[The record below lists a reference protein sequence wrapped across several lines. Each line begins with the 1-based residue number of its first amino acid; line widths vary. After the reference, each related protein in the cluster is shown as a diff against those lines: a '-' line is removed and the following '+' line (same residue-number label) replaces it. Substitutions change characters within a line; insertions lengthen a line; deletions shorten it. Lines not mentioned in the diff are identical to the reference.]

1 MSDILEKEKSLT
13 EDSFLKTALL
23 RLRENYFTKRKKI
36 EKLFDIE
43 TLRDEVHRIKSEN
56 IESLGK
62 NLSPFIE
69 KIKENAEKVVFA
81 KNKGEALDA
90 MLKILDENDVK
101 KIIKSKSLTT
111 EELELNSFLESEGF
125 SVVETDLGEWL
136 VQINKEKPTHMTAPA
151 IHMSKEKVNELLK
164 RVFDVNLPLNPKTM
178 VDFCKSKIRESF
190 KEADCGIIGANV
202 ASLES
207 GRFFILSNEGN
218 IQNVLR
224 KKVVICVL
232 GIDKIVGTDNEA
244 FKIVDA
250 LPKTATGQITTS
262 YVDVIK
268 KPFGKFYVI
277 LLDNN
282 RLEFSKDSVYKEILY
297 CIHCGACQNACPVYT
312 TVSGKLFKGKT
323 YAGPVGLIL
332 SYLVK
337 DTGNLWD
344 FANMCIGCMACD
356 EICSARINLQELIL
370 RIKAQY
376 TPKKITPKRLIIKY
390 LENNYHILRFGAYVS
405 HFLFKKDLKTG
416 ISSLDRAL
424 GEDFRPL
431 PGVNSS
437 FDISVY
443 TKKTKI
449 CLFAGCS
456 VNFFYSNVG
465 NDALQVA
472 SKLGVD
478 LSVIKQRSCC
488 GAPAWYNGEEK
499 SAKEAAKINVEFLKS
514 LNCDKILFLDPH
526 CAHMVK
532 RDYVEFLNTNDAKS
546 VSDRV
551 SCAGSFFLNLLKNK
565 GVKTSRIGAFISYHH
580 PCHLRR
586 GLKQSN
592 ELEEFLKANEPNFVE
607 LKDKD
612 RCCGFAGSYSLMH
625 PYISSSLLDEKLDN
639 IKNTGAQVLVTAC
652 PGCMMQIGGG
662 LKARKSFVEVLHFV
676 SYLNRILIKHVEG

>member
-1 MSDILEKEKSLT
+1 MNEILKEEKNLT
-13 EDSFLKTALL
+13 EDRFLRTALL
-23 RLRENYFTKRKKI
+23 RLRENYFNKRRKV
-36 EKLFDIE
+36 EKLFDIDA
-43 TLRDEVHRIKSEN
+43 LRDEVHRIKSKN
-56 IESLGK
+56 IE
-62 NLSPFIE
+62 NLNRNLQLFIE
-69 KIKENAEKVVFA
+69 KIKENAEEVVFVKS
-81 KNKGEALDA
+81 KNDALDA
-90 MLKILDENDVK
+90 IRKILDENGIK

-111 EELELNSFLESEGF
+111 EEIELNDFLENEGF
-125 SVVETDLGEWL
+125 SAVETDLGEWL
-136 VQINKEKPTHMTAPA
+136 VQINNEKPTHMTAPA
-151 IHMSKEKVNELLK
+151 IHMSKERVNELLK
-164 RVFDVNLPLNPKTM
+164 RVFGVDLPQDPKVM
-178 VDFCKSKIRESF
+178 VDFCKSKIRASF
-190 KEADCGIIGANV
+190 EEADCGIVGANV

-224 KKVVICVL
+224 KRVVICVL
-232 GIDKIVGTDNEA
+232 GIDKIVETDEEA
-244 FKIVDA
+244 LKIVDI

-282 RLEFSKDSVYKEILY
+282 RSAFAKDSVYKEILY

-370 RIKAQY
+370 RIKAQF
-376 TPKKITPKRLIIKY
+376 TPKEITPKRFIIKY
-390 LENNYHILRFGAYVS
+390 LENNYSILRFGAYVS
-405 HFLFKKDLKTG
+405 HFLFKKNLKTG
-416 ISSLDRAL
+416 IASLDRAL
-424 GEDFRPL
+424 GQDFRPL
-431 PGVNSS
+431 PGINRS
-437 FDISVY
+437 FDVSVSS
-443 TKKTKI
+443 KTSKI

-465 NDALQVA
+465 RDAIQVA
-472 SKLGVD
+472 SKLGLG
-478 LSVIKQRSCC
+478 LSVIKQKSCC

-514 LNCDKILFLDPH
+514 LDCDKILFLDPH

-551 SCAGSFFLNLLKNK
+551 SCAGSFFLDVLKNK
-565 GVKTSRIGAFISYHH
+565 NIETSNIGAFVSYHH
-580 PCHLRR
+580 PCHLKR
-586 GLKQSN
+586 GLNQSN
-592 ELEEFLKANEPNFVE
+592 ELEEFLKSNEPNFVE

-625 PYISSSLLDEKLDN
+625 PYISKSLLDEKLNN
-639 IKNTGAQVLVTAC
+639 IGSAGIQILVTAC

-662 LKARKSFVEVLHFV
+662 LKAKGSFVEVLHFV
-676 SYLNRILIKHVEG
+676 SYLNRIL